1 MTIFPEEVL
10 TMQPTA
16 TVGKKSNKA
25 FMILSALG
33 ILFVIDSHV
42 GPNFSSLTVVFPYGS
57 FYMPMFAFISGYFF
71 SENHLQSWK
80 HFFQF
85 IARKIRVLL
94 VPYFLWILFY
104 IVVTAIFRFLN
115 ILEIGAVSP
124 KDLIY
129 SIATGGTSLAFNDP
143 AWFVPL
149 LFCVIVTYTLI
160 RKLFG
165 SHWNHYL
172 AMVVFALLGAG
183 AVAASQTELRV
194 YRMLMLLKVPCF
206 LQYYH
211 LGVLFRNKLEK
222 WFDKCS
228 LLPVCISA
236 AAINLLL
243 ISVYGRNIA
252 FPLYATMEGYALN
265 APFLPLVTSI
275 TGIAFWLKISKGIVP
290 VLGQNKFV
298 NFLSDNTFFFMTHH
312 LAVKHIFL
320 GILIWFHNA
329 GWMDF
334 SGIDQS
340 QFRMYAWYTYSD
352 SFLWSL
358 TCLVFTM
365 ALLLPLCA
373 LFLKLQDKSLTYF
386 RSICMKKNRDQ

>member
-1 MTIFPEEVL
+1 
-10 TMQPTA
+10 MQPAA

-42 GPNFSSLTVVFPYGS
+42 GPDFSILTVVFPYGS

-71 SENHLQSWK
+71 SEKHLQSWK
-80 HFFQF
+80 HVLQF
-85 IARKIRVLL
+85 TVRKIRVLL

-104 IVVTAIFRFLN
+104 IVVTAIFRYLDV
-115 ILEIGAVSP
+115 LEIGAVSP
-124 KDLIY
+124 VDLIY

-149 LFCVIVTYTLI
+149 LFCVIVSYTLI

-165 SHWNHYL
+165 SHWNHFL
-172 AMVVFALLGAG
+172 AMAVFALLGAG
-183 AVAASQTELRV
+183 AVALSQTELRI
-194 YRMLMLLKVPCF
+194 YRMLMLLKAPCF

-222 WFDKCS
+222 RFDACS
-228 LLPVCISA
+228 PVLVCISA

-252 FPLYATMEGYALN
+252 FPLYATMEGYTLN
-265 APFLPLVTSI
+265 APFLPLITSI
-275 TGIAFWLKISKGIVP
+275 TGTAFWLKISKALVP
-290 VLGQNKFV
+290 VLGQNRLV
-298 NFLSDNTFFFMTHH
+298 NFLSDNTFFLMTHH

-320 GILIWFHNA
+320 GILIGIHNA

-340 QFRMYAWYTYSD
+340 QFRMYAWYAYND
-352 SFLWSL
+352 SFLWAL
-358 TCLVFTM
+358 TCLVFTV
-365 ALLLPLCA
+365 ALLVPLCA
-373 LFLKLQDKSLTYF
+373 LFLKLQDRCLTCCRPLY
-386 RSICMKKNRDQ
+386 MKKNRDR